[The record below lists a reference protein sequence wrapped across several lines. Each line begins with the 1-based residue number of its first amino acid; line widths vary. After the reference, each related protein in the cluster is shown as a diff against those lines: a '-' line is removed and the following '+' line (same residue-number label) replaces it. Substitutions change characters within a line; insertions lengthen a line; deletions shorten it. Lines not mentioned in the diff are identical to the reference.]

1 MTKPKYWPICGFEME
16 DGYCINCGYDA
27 FLDAFPEP
35 NEAGKT
41 SSSSRKGD
49 FFDDILDILGSE
61 SKDDDL
67 F

>member
-1 MTKPKYWPICGFEME
+1 MAKPKYCPICGFEME

-41 SSSSRKGD
+41 TSSGKGD
-49 FFDDILDILGSE
+49 FFDDILDILGNE
-61 SKDDDL
+61 SKDEDS

>member
-1 MTKPKYWPICGFEME
+1 MAKPKHCPICGFEME

-35 NEAGKT
+35 NEAGKA
-41 SSSSRKGD
+41 SSSGKDD
-49 FFDDILDILGSE
+49 FFDDILNILGSE